1 MNQQTP
7 SKGAV
12 VIRGLVPM
20 IHVQDVERSLAF
32 YRLLGFDVG
41 NRVPRH
47 GPMEWAW
54 LYTTHAA
61 DWKTGAN
68 LMLTRADCP
77 VDASEQLLFYMYASD
92 LIAMR
97 STLLAQ
103 GVSVTEISYPEY
115 LPDGECRVQDPDGY
129 TLMLAQSTSDTP

>member
-77 VDASEQLLFYMYASD
+77 VDASEQL
-92 LIAMR
+92 
-97 STLLAQ
+97 
-103 GVSVTEISYPEY
+103 
-115 LPDGECRVQDPDGY
+115 CRVQDPDGY